1 MLNFRGA
8 VAPLA
13 ARNGTQKAA
22 AGSPEQKQIVTYS
35 LRLPTGELVPLV
47 DPQDQVEIA
56 RKTAT
61 LGGHFDYYQKDFTEC
76 NVSCLE
82 LKRGP

>member
-1 MLNFRGA
+1 MQ
-8 VAPLA
+8 
-13 ARNGTQKAA
+13 T
-22 AGSPEQKQIVTYS
+22 VTYS

-61 LGGHFDYYQKDFTEC
+61 LGGHFDYYQKDFVERK
-76 NVSCLE
+76 VSSLT

>member
-1 MLNFRGA
+1 M
-8 VAPLA
+8 
-13 ARNGTQKAA
+13 
-22 AGSPEQKQIVTYS
+22 YS

-61 LGGHFDYYQKDFTEC
+61 LGGHFNYYQKDFADR
-76 NVSCLE
+76 NVSAS
-82 LKRGP
+82 RGASVAKYAAAARQG